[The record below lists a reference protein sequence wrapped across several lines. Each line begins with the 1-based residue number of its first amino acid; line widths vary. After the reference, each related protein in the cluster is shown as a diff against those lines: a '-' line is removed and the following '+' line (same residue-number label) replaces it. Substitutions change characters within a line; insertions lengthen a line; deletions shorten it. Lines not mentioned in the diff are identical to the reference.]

1 MQEPHETTSDWQEC
15 PAGAL
20 GGLVNRL
27 QSRQRAQAARRRTVA
42 AVALGLLFVGGY
54 AGFSGL
60 TASPVHAGLACSD
73 LEQYAD
79 AYLQH
84 ELDSELTERISH
96 HLADCPHCSERFE
109 QKREM
114 LNGTPSSQ
122 NEIDWNGP
130 ACQVS
135 DRGRRSISSAALLA
149 AAR

>member
-60 TASPVHAGLACSD
+60 TTSPVYAGLACSD
-73 LEQYAD
+73 LKQHAD
-79 AYLQH
+79 AYLRHQ
-84 ELDSELTERISH
+84 LDPELTERISQ
-96 HLADCPHCSERFE
+96 HLAACPHCSERFN

-114 LNGTPSSQ
+114 LNGNPSSH
-122 NEIDWNGP
+122 NEIDWSGP
-130 ACQVS
+130 ACRVT
-135 DRGRRSISSAALLA
+135 DRGSRNTSAGLLLA